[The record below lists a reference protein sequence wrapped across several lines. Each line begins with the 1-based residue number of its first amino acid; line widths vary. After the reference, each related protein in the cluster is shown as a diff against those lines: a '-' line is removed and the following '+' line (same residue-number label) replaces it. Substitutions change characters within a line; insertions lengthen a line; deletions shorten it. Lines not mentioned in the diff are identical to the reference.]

1 MIDIWETRCETYML
15 QPGSLSMREKE
26 EPNTLNGKQ
35 KYFMNN
41 LRVLE
46 LRMLC
51 QVELSF
57 LCFDG

>member
-1 MIDIWETRCETYML
+1 ML